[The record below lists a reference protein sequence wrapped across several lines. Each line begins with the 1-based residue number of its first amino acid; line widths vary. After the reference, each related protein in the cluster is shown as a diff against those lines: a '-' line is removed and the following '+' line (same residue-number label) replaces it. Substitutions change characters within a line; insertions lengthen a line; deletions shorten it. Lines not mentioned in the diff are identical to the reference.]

1 MTDFKAQCFGMHL
14 IGWEQDP
21 DLAGQTARARTFWVR
36 PIAGLHAWL
45 SVRKS
50 SPARLTGPPLMPY
63 SHPQGFD
70 RQEAIRQVRHLLPGA
85 VLLAATA
92 GFVNTVSLGFFHTP
106 VSHMTG
112 AVSHLGMDLVVGRS
126 VHVLTSLSIVL
137 GFLIG
142 AILAGLLV
150 GALKLIP
157 GRRYGVALMIEGG
170 LLSLATWLLLH
181 QNRLALPLVAMAC
194 GLQNAMTS
202 SYCGLMIRTTHV
214 TGMVTDIGVML
225 GHWLRHRQI
234 AWWKLRFLVMV
245 FGAFGLGGWLGAI
258 ADSRFGVGAL
268 GLPAGGCLIAGGLFW
283 LLTHRGV
290 VSVMQNPEPKPPRTS
305 TFPQANG

>member
-1 MTDFKAQCFGMHL
+1 
-14 IGWEQDP
+14 
-21 DLAGQTARARTFWVR
+21 
-36 PIAGLHAWL
+36 
-45 SVRKS
+45 
-50 SPARLTGPPLMPY
+50 MPY

-85 VLLAATA
+85 VLLAGTA
-92 GFVNTVSLGFFHTP
+92 GFVNTLSLGFFHTP

-112 AVSHLGMDLVVGRS
+112 AVSHLGIDLVEGRS
-126 VHVLTSLSIVL
+126 GNILTSLSIVI
-137 GFLIG
+137 GFLAG
-142 AILAGLLV
+142 AVLAGLLV
-150 GALKLIP
+150 GALRLIP

-170 LLSLATWLLLH
+170 LLTLATALLLH
-181 QNRLALPLVAMAC
+181 QHRLALPFVAMAC

-234 AWWKLRFLVMV
+234 AWWKFRFLLMV
-245 FGAFGLGGWLGAI
+245 FGAFGLGGWLGAV
-258 ADSRFGVGAL
+258 ADARFGPGSL
-268 GLPAGGCLIAGGLFW
+268 GLAAGGCLIAGGLFW

-290 VSVMQNPEPKPPRTS
+290 VAVMQNPEPQPPRTGS
-305 TFPQANG
+305 FPLAKG